1 MPSISSPVTHFISCV
16 PCRDGSVL
24 SAGSAI
30 PVPLTAL
37 SGVAADLATQSLIF
51 VPQEHVPT
59 SATQAPL
66 VESVLP
72 SGPVT
77 PLRSSA
83 ADIHDNGSSHSS
95 DVGNEETSVDV
106 TPRSAESSA
115 PPVFSLILP
124 GASASSDTDGV
135 PTLVDRGES
144 VGGLDSLSPQSSS
157 VAFSTWLDARREE
170 REMEREIDRLRAML
184 RNREQEYEEAIRSIL
199 SLEGGQ
205 VGSTSP
211 VPALVTSD
219 SIAGASVQN
228 SAPDSDAL
236 SSSGDRVNSTIS
248 YMRNSSHIDNF
259 SSSSNSDS
267 DTNGNSSDSNLRGPS
282 ASASASVGAAL
293 DPPSTPPAVTE
304 ITDTDETSV
313 ATPSTAAGS
322 DNSVS
327 TDTGIAT
334 ATTQV
339 GSREEDDRLTAA
351 NSSNSGSRASSVIA
365 DSNTQISLST
375 YSDGAESS
383 EEVFPSTVL
392 LGSSSLDSDT
402 SSSSGS
408 GSDSHSSFRFDLR
421 AAHEPARAASN
432 TMSAAATSGS
442 TEGEGDAEAESAYAG
457 YDHEKDFESL
467 SSGSISGETID
478 AYIASKDGKET
489 QQPRGMQMDGLNA
502 KTAVEADAAV
512 SASMQKKELFPSRT
526 TAAVKS
532 DNTALTNK
540 WNAGQVSS
548 VSASPSVLTPSLS
561 GSTIPLSSSSTASSA
576 SVLNISRSRASDR
589 SATIPHP
596 GPSHSFH
603 NTQAISSNR
612 EVGSSAQGPGPGSS
626 AASGSLQTESESVP
640 ESTFQREEKDEEELE
655 EEGQLKLRDQI
666 GDKPR

>member
-1 MPSISSPVTHFISCV
+1 M
-16 PCRDGSVL
+16 L
-24 SAGSAI
+24 SAGSSI

-37 SGVAADLATQSLIF
+37 SGVATDLATQSLIF
-51 VPQEHVPT
+51 VPQEHVPS
-59 SATQAPL
+59 SAVQAPP
-66 VESVLP
+66 VDTALP

-77 PLRSSA
+77 PTRPSA
-83 ADIHDNGSSHSS
+83 ADVHDDGSSRGI
-95 DVGNEETSVDV
+95 DVGHEEASVDV
-106 TPRSAESSA
+106 TPRSAASPA
-115 PPVFSLILP
+115 PPAFSLILP

-144 VGGLDSLSPQSSS
+144 VAGLDSLSPQSSS

-211 VPALVTSD
+211 VPVVGTTD
-219 SIAGASVQN
+219 SIASATIQN
-228 SAPDSDAL
+228 VAADSTAL
-236 SSSGDRVNSTIS
+236 SSSGDRVNNINS
-248 YMRNSSHIDNF
+248 YMRDSSHSHIDNF

-267 DTNGNSSDSNLRGPS
+267 DINGNSSDTNVRGPNLGV
-282 ASASASVGAAL
+282 AV
-293 DPPSTPPAVTE
+293 DPPATPPAVTE

-339 GSREEDDRLTAA
+339 GSREEEDRLTAA

-421 AAHEPARAASN
+421 AAHESVRAVSN
-432 TMSAAATSGS
+432 AVSAAATSGT

-478 AYIASKDGKET
+478 AYIASKDGRES
-489 QQPRGMQMDGLNA
+489 QQPRGVRVDGLSAN
-502 KTAVEADAAV
+502 TAVEADSAFG
-512 SASMQKKELFPSRT
+512 ASMQSKELFPRR
-526 TAAVKS
+526 AAVKS
-532 DNTALTNK
+532 DNSAPKKK
-540 WNAGQVSS
+540 WDAGQDSS
-548 VSASPSVLTPSLS
+548 ASASPSVPTSNLS
-561 GSTIPLSSSSTASSA
+561 GSTIPLSSSSTASSSSSA
-576 SVLNISRSRASDR
+576 LNMSQSRPADHNS
-589 SATIPHP
+589 TIPHP
-596 GPSHSFH
+596 GPSHSVLH
-603 NTQAISSNR
+603 SQSTSRNR
-612 EVGSSAQGPGPGSS
+612 EVGSGVHGQGPAVASAPFQTGSESGPGS
-626 AASGSLQTESESVP
+626 A
-640 ESTFQREEKDEEELE
+640 FQQDERDEEELE

>member
-1 MPSISSPVTHFISCV
+1 M
-16 PCRDGSVL
+16 L

-51 VPQEHVPT
+51 VPQEHVPS
-59 SATQAPL
+59 SAAQAPP
-66 VESVLP
+66 VGTTVP

-83 ADIHDNGSSHSS
+83 ADVQENGSSHGA
-95 DVGNEETSVDV
+95 DIGDEEATVDV
-106 TPRSAESSA
+106 TSRSSASSA

-124 GASASSDTDGV
+124 GSSASTDTDGV

-170 REMEREIDRLRAML
+170 REMESEIDRLRAML

-211 VPALVTSD
+211 VPAIGTSD
-219 SIAGASVQN
+219 SIGGANN
-228 SAPDSDAL
+228 SNTIL
-236 SSSGDRVNSTIS
+236 SSGDRVNSS
-248 YMRNSSHIDNF
+248 NSHMRNSTHVDNF

-267 DTNGNSSDSNLRGPS
+267 DTNGNSNDSSVRG
-282 ASASASVGAAL
+282 ASASADAAV
-293 DPPSTPPAVTE
+293 DSPATPPAATE

-339 GSREEDDRLTAA
+339 GSREEEDRLTAA

-421 AAHEPARAASN
+421 AVNEPTRAASN
-432 TMSAAATSGS
+432 ALSAAATSGS
-442 TEGEGDAEAESAYAG
+442 TEEEGDAEADSAYAG

-478 AYIASKDGKET
+478 AYIASKDGREPH
-489 QQPRGMQMDGLNA
+489 QSRGMRMDGLDA
-502 KTAVEADAAV
+502 ITAVEGDTTMCT
-512 SASMQKKELFPSRT
+512 SMQIKELFPRRT
-526 TAAVKS
+526 AVKS
-532 DNTALTNK
+532 DNTALNK
-540 WNAGQVSS
+540 KWDAA
-548 VSASPSVLTPSLS
+548 SASSAAASTSPCVPTPNFL
-561 GSTIPLSSSSTASSA
+561 GSRIPLTSSSTASSSSSA
-576 SVLNISRSRASDR
+576 LNMPQTR
-589 SATIPHP
+589 SADHSASTPHP
-596 GPSHSFH
+596 GQLH
-603 NTQAISSNR
+603 NYNAQALSRSR
-612 EVGSSAQGPGPGSS
+612 EVGSSAQGFGSL
-626 AASGSLQTESESVP
+626 AASLPVQTGSGSESG
-640 ESTFQREEKDEEELE
+640 SAYHREQDVEDLE